1 MLPSID
7 QLHQSYT
14 NSSTTVKK
22 VVEDILST
30 IQAKDTEINAYT
42 EVFTKEA
49 LLQAEVVDSKLA
61 HGEQIGL
68 LEGIPISI
76 KDAILIEGHKAT
88 ASSRMLEDYT
98 ATYDATV
105 IQKLKQAGAIFLGKT
120 NLDEFAMGASTE
132 NSAFGPTRNPADT
145 NRVPGGSSGGSAAS
159 VSGDMAVISIGSDT
173 GGSIRQPASLTGIV
187 GLKPTYGRVS
197 RFGLIAMASSLDQIG
212 PFAHRVID
220 TAHILKA
227 IEGQDEMDATSA
239 QLDSSQLLDIATI
252 SQANVKGMR
261 VGIPKE
267 YFIDGIDADVR
278 KAIDEVIETYKSL
291 GVEFVEVSLPH
302 TEYAVPTYYI
312 IMPAEVSTNLAR
324 FDGIRYGLSELQNS
338 QDLQEVYRASRAKG
352 FGNEPLRRIMLGTYV
367 LSSGYYASYYGKA
380 KQVQDMIRTDF
391 TNVFKE
397 VDALITPTSP
407 HTAFNIGA
415 KVNDPVSMYL
425 EDIFTVATNLAG
437 IPGISV
443 PTLSNSGLPIGFQL
457 MSNHFQEQKLL
468 TLAQAI
474 DNIRYASHNN
484 K

>member
-1 MLPSID
+1 MLPSIE
-7 QLHQSYT
+7 QINQSYN
-14 NSSTTVKK
+14 NSNIKVKK
-22 VVEDILST
+22 VVEDILAT
-30 IQAKDTEINAYT
+30 IQAKDTEINSYV
-42 EVFTKEA
+42 EVFNAES
-49 LLQAEVVDSKLA
+49 LSQAEKLDAKLA
-61 HGEQIGL
+61 RGEKLGL
-68 LEGIPISI
+68 LEGIPISV
-76 KDAILIEGHKAT
+76 KDAILVEGHKAT
-88 ASSRMLEDYT
+88 ASSRMLENYT

-105 IQKLKQAGAIFLGKT
+105 ITKLKEAGAILLGKT

-132 NSAFGPTRNPADT
+132 NSAFGATRNPADI

-173 GGSIRQPASLTGIV
+173 GGSIRQPAALTGIV

-220 TAHILKA
+220 TAHILGI
-227 IEGQDEMDATSA
+227 IEGKDEMDATSA
-239 QLDSSQLLDIATI
+239 QLDASQLLDIEKI
-252 SQANVKGMR
+252 RQADVRGMR

-267 YFIDGIDADVR
+267 YFIDGIESDVR
-278 KAIDEVIETYKSL
+278 KAIDEVIDTYKTL
-291 GVEFVEVSLPH
+291 GVQFVEVSLPH

-367 LSSGYYASYYGKA
+367 LSSGYYSSYYGKA
-380 KQVQDMIRTDF
+380 KQVQDMIRQDF

-397 VDALITPTSP
+397 VDAVITPTSP
-407 HTAFNIGA
+407 HTAFKIGEKA
-415 KVNDPVSMYL
+415 NNPVSMYL

-443 PTLSNSGLPIGFQL
+443 PTISNSGLPIGFQL
-457 MSNHFQEQKLL
+457 MTNHFQEQTLL

-474 DNIRYASHNN
+474 DNIRYDKFNN

>member
-1 MLPSID
+1 MLPSIETI
-7 QLHQSYT
+7 HQAYI

-22 VVEDILST
+22 VVEDILAT
-30 IQAKDTEINAYT
+30 IKDKDAEINSYT
-42 EVFTKEA
+42 EVFTNEA
-49 LLQAEVVDSKLA
+49 LEQAEAIDAKLA
-61 HGEQIGL
+61 RGETIKV
-68 LEGIPISI
+68 LEGIPISV

-105 IQKLKQAGAIFLGKT
+105 IKKLKDAGAILLGKT

-132 NSAFGPTRNPADT
+132 NSAFGATRNPADT
-145 NRVPGGSSGGSAAS
+145 NKVPGGSSGGSAAS
-159 VSGDMAVISIGSDT
+159 VAGDMAVISIGSDT

-220 TAHILKA
+220 TAHILQT
-227 IEGQDEMDATSA
+227 IEGKDAMDGTST
-239 QLDSSQLLDIATI
+239 QLDSSQLLDIDKI
-252 SQANVKGMR
+252 RQAEVRGMK

-267 YFIDGIDADVR
+267 YFIDGIDEDVR
-278 KAIDEVIETYKSL
+278 KAIDEVIATYKTL

-367 LSSGYYASYYGKA
+367 LSSGYYSSYYGKA
-380 KQVQDMIRTDF
+380 KQVQDMIRKDF
-391 TNVFKE
+391 TNVFQQ
-397 VDALITPTSP
+397 VDAIITPTSP
-407 HTAFNIGA
+407 RTAFNIGE

-443 PTLSNSGLPIGFQL
+443 PTLSNSSLPIGFQL
-457 MSNHFQEQKLL
+457 MTNHFQEQKLL

-474 DNIRYASHNN
+474 DNIRYDSRNN

>member
-1 MLPSID
+1 MLPSIE
-7 QLHQSYT
+7 QINQSYN
-14 NSSTTVKK
+14 NSNTTVKK
-22 VVEDILST
+22 VVEDILAT
-30 IQAKDTEINAYT
+30 IQAKDTEINSYT
-42 EVFTKEA
+42 EVFNAEA
-49 LLQAEVVDSKLA
+49 MAQAEKLDAKLA
-61 HGEQIGL
+61 RGEKLGL
-68 LEGIPISI
+68 LEGIPISV

-105 IQKLKQAGAIFLGKT
+105 IAKLKQAGVIFLGKT

-132 NSAFGPTRNPADT
+132 NSAFGATRNPADT
-145 NRVPGGSSGGSAAS
+145 NKVPGGSSGGSAAS
-159 VSGDMAVISIGSDT
+159 VAGDMAVISIGSDT
-173 GGSIRQPASLTGIV
+173 GGSIRQPASLTGTV

-212 PFAHRVID
+212 PFAQRVVD
-220 TAHILKA
+220 TAHILQT
-227 IEGQDEMDATSA
+227 IEGKDEMDATSA
-239 QLDSSQLLDIATI
+239 QLDSSQLLDIAKI
-252 SQANVKGMR
+252 QQADVKGMR

-278 KAIDEVIETYKSL
+278 KAIDEIIETYKTL

-338 QDLQEVYRASRAKG
+338 KDLQEVYRASRAKG

-380 KQVQDMIRTDF
+380 KQVQAMIRQDF
-391 TNVFKE
+391 TDVFKQ
-397 VDALITPTSP
+397 VDAIITPTSP
-407 HTAFNIGA
+407 HTAFNIGE
-415 KVNDPVSMYL
+415 KVNDPVAMYL

-468 TLAQAI
+468 TLSQAI
-474 DNIRYASHNN
+474 DKIRYDKFNN
-484 K
+484 Q

>member
-1 MLPSID
+1 MLPSIHK
-7 QLHQSYT
+7 LNQSYNNGT
-14 NSSTTVKK
+14 TTVTK
-22 VVEDILST
+22 VVEDILYT
-30 IQAKDTEINAYT
+30 IQNKDTDINSYT
-42 EVFTKEA
+42 EVFTEESLKKASELDA
-49 LLQAEVVDSKLA
+49 KLA
-61 HGEQIGL
+61 KGEKLSL
-68 LEGIPISI
+68 LEGVPISV
-76 KDAILIEGHKAT
+76 KDAILIEGYKAT
-88 ASSRMLEDYT
+88 ASSRMLESYT

-105 IQKLKQAGAIFLGKT
+105 ITKLKQAGVVFLGKT

-159 VSGDMAVISIGSDT
+159 VAGDMALISIGSDT
-173 GGSIRQPASLTGIV
+173 GGSIRQPASWTGIV

-220 TAHILKA
+220 TAHILKT
-227 IEGQDEMDATSA
+227 IEGQDEMDATSVR
-239 QLDSSQLLDIATI
+239 LDPGQLLDIDKI
-252 SQANVKGMR
+252 NQAYIKGMR

-267 YFIDGIDADVR
+267 YFIDGIDNDVR

-324 FDGIRYGLSELQNS
+324 FDGIRYGLSELKNS

-367 LSSGYYASYYGKA
+367 LSSGYYSSYYGKA
-380 KQVQDMIRTDF
+380 KQVQNMIRQDF

-397 VDALITPTSP
+397 VDAILTPTSP
-407 HTAFNIGA
+407 HTAFNIGE
-415 KVNDPVSMYL
+415 KINDPVSMYL

-474 DNIRYASHNN
+474 DNVRYDNNNN

>member
-1 MLPSID
+1 MLPSIE
-7 QLHQSYT
+7 QINQSYN
-14 NSSTTVKK
+14 NSNIKVKK
-22 VVEDILST
+22 VVEDILAT
-30 IQAKDTEINAYT
+30 IQAKDTEINSYV
-42 EVFTKEA
+42 EVFNAEA
-49 LLQAEVVDSKLA
+49 LSQAEKLDAKLA
-61 HGEQIGL
+61 RGEKLGL
-68 LEGIPISI
+68 LEGIPISV
-76 KDAILIEGHKAT
+76 KDAILVEGHKAT
-88 ASSRMLEDYT
+88 ASSRMLENYT

-105 IQKLKQAGAIFLGKT
+105 ITKLKEAGAILLGKT

-132 NSAFGPTRNPADT
+132 NSAFGATRNPADI

-159 VSGDMAVISIGSDT
+159 VSGDMSVISIGSDT
-173 GGSIRQPASLTGIV
+173 GGSIRQPAALTGIV

-220 TAHILKA
+220 TAHILGI
-227 IEGQDEMDATSA
+227 IEGKDEMDATSA
-239 QLDSSQLLDIATI
+239 QLDSSQLLDIEKI
-252 SQANVKGMR
+252 RQADVRGMR

-267 YFIDGIDADVR
+267 YFIDGIESDVR
-278 KAIDEVIETYKSL
+278 KAIDEVIDTYKTL

-338 QDLQEVYRASRAKG
+338 KDLQEVYRASRAKG

-367 LSSGYYASYYGKA
+367 LSSGYYSSYYGKA
-380 KQVQDMIRTDF
+380 KQVQDMIRQDF

-397 VDALITPTSP
+397 VDAVITPTSP
-407 HTAFNIGA
+407 HTAFKIGEKA
-415 KVNDPVSMYL
+415 NNPVSMYL

-443 PTLSNSGLPIGFQL
+443 PTISNSGLPIGFQL
-457 MSNHFQEQKLL
+457 MTNHFQEQTLL

-474 DNIRYASHNN
+474 DNIRYDKFNN

>member
-7 QLHQSYT
+7 QLNQSYNT
-14 NSSTTVKK
+14 SSTTVTK
-22 VVEDILST
+22 VVQDILDT
-30 IQAKDTEINAYT
+30 IQSKDTEINSYT
-42 EVFTKEA
+42 EVFAEEA
-49 LLQAEVVDSKLA
+49 LKQATELDAKLSR
-61 HGEQIGL
+61 GEKLGL
-68 LEGIPISI
+68 LEGVPISV

-105 IQKLKQAGAIFLGKT
+105 IKNLKEAGAIFLGKT

-132 NSAFGPTRNPADT
+132 NSAFGPTRNPADP

-159 VSGDMAVISIGSDT
+159 VAGDMAIISIGSDT

-220 TAHILKA
+220 TAHILQA
-227 IEGQDEMDATSA
+227 IEGKDDMDATSA
-239 QLDSSQLLDIATI
+239 KLEAGQLLDIEKI
-252 SQANVKGMR
+252 RQGEVRGMK

-267 YFIDGIDADVR
+267 YFIDGIDSDVR
-278 KAIDEVIETYKSL
+278 KAIDEVIAAYKNM

-324 FDGIRYGLSELQNS
+324 FDGIRYGLSELKNS

-380 KQVQDMIRTDF
+380 KQVQDMIRQDF

-397 VDALITPTSP
+397 VDAIITPTSP
-407 HTAFNIGA
+407 HVAFNIGE
-415 KVNDPVSMYL
+415 KINDPVSMYL

-474 DNIRYASHNN
+474 DNIRYDSNN
-484 K
+484 NQ

>member
-7 QLHQSYT
+7 KLNKSYN
-14 NSSTTVKK
+14 NSNTTVTK

-30 IQAKDTEINAYT
+30 IKAKDAEINSYT
-42 EVFTKEA
+42 EVFTDEA
-49 LLQAEVVDSKLA
+49 LRQAAELDSKLSR
-61 HGEQIGL
+61 GEKLGL
-68 LEGIPISI
+68 LEGVPISV

-105 IQKLKQAGAIFLGKT
+105 IKKLKQAGVIFLGKT

-132 NSAFGPTRNPADT
+132 NSAFGPTRNPADP

-159 VSGDMAVISIGSDT
+159 VAGDMAFVSIGSDT

-220 TAHILKA
+220 TAHILQT
-227 IEGQDEMDATSA
+227 IEGQDSMDATSA
-239 QLDSSQLLDIATI
+239 KLDSSQLLDISKI
-252 SQANVKGMR
+252 QQADVRGMR

-267 YFIDGIDADVR
+267 YFIDGIDSDVR
-278 KAIDEVIETYKSL
+278 KAIDEVIETYKTL

-324 FDGIRYGLSELQNS
+324 FDGIRYGLSELKNS

-380 KQVQDMIRTDF
+380 KQVQDMIRQDF

-397 VDALITPTSP
+397 VDAIITPTSP
-407 HTAFNIGA
+407 HVAFNIGE
-415 KVNDPVSMYL
+415 KINDPVSMYL

-474 DNIRYASHNN
+474 DNIRYDTNN
-484 K
+484 NQ

>member
-1 MLPSID
+1 MLPSIE
-7 QLHQSYT
+7 QINQSYN

-30 IQAKDTEINAYT
+30 INSKDTEINSYT
-42 EVFTKEA
+42 EVFNTEA
-49 LLQAEVVDSKLA
+49 LSQAEKLDAKLA
-61 HGEQIGL
+61 RGEKLGL
-68 LEGIPISI
+68 LEGIPISV

-105 IQKLKQAGAIFLGKT
+105 IKKLKEAGAIFLGKT

-132 NSAFGPTRNPADT
+132 NSAFGATRNPADT

-159 VSGDMAVISIGSDT
+159 VAGDMAVISIGSDT

-220 TAHILKA
+220 TAHILQT
-227 IEGQDEMDATSA
+227 IEGRDEMDATSA
-239 QLDSSQLLDIATI
+239 QLETSQLLDIESI
-252 SQANVKGMR
+252 RQANVKGMR

-278 KAIDEVIETYKSL
+278 KAIDEVIETYKTL

-367 LSSGYYASYYGKA
+367 LSSGYYSSYYGKA
-380 KQVQDMIRTDF
+380 KQVQDMIRKDF
-391 TNVFKE
+391 TNVFAE
-397 VDALITPTSP
+397 VDAIITPTSP
-407 HTAFNIGA
+407 HTAFNIGE

-437 IPGISV
+437 IPGISL

-457 MSNHFQEQKLL
+457 MTNHFQEQKLL

-474 DNIRYASHNN
+474 DNIRYDKFNN
-484 K
+484 Q